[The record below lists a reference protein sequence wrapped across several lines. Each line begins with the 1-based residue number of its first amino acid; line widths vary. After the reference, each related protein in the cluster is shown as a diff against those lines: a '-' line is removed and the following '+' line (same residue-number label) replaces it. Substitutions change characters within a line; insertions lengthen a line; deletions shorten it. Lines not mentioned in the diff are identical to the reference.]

1 MIEANFGE
9 RASNQFKR
17 QNCLTSFVLSLSD
30 SFCSSVGNALQNHPD
45 AFGVA
50 LYRLGLSCSQY
61 ALQGADSVE
70 EVGRSM
76 EQLNIEI
83 SRG

>member
-1 MIEANFGE
+1 VIQLEIPC
-9 RASNQFKR
+9 KTI
-17 QNCLTSFVLSLSD
+17 L
-30 SFCSSVGNALQNHPD
+30 D

-61 ALQGADSVE
+61 AQQGADSVE
-70 EVGRSM
+70 QVGRSM

-83 SRG
+83 SRGWILM